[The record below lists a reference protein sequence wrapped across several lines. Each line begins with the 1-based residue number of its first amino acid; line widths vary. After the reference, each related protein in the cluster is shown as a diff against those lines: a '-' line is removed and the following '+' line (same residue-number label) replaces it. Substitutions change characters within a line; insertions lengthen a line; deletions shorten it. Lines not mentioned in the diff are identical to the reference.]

1 MFGKLVD
8 LYCVPCMGGWIAARE
23 TQACIGRVPWVGLPL
38 SQGGFQ
44 EVNALRFF
52 KHFVSRPGEVGAVS
66 ASSEA
71 LASVMTARAGVRGAS
86 SVLELG
92 PGTGAITRCI
102 ETQRSESS
110 DFFAIEMNSEFV
122 SFFQE
127 RFPHLR
133 IVQGSASDATRHLS
147 EAGMGCCDAIV
158 SSLPFASFEG
168 GTQDAILSEVLEAL
182 TDEGR
187 FVTFTYLH
195 SCYLPA
201 GRHFREKLFQRFGH
215 VDVSPIVWKSLP
227 PAYVYC
233 AVK

>member
-1 MFGKLVD
+1 
-8 LYCVPCMGGWIAARE
+8 
-23 TQACIGRVPWVGLPL
+23 
-38 SQGGFQ
+38 
-44 EVNALRFF
+44 
-52 KHFVSRPGEVGAVS
+52 
-66 ASSEA
+66 
-71 LASVMTARAGVRGAS
+71 
-86 SVLELG
+86 
-92 PGTGAITRCI
+92 
-102 ETQRSESS
+102 
-110 DFFAIEMNSEFV
+110 
-122 SFFQE
+122 
-127 RFPHLR
+127 
-133 IVQGSASDATRHLS
+133 
-147 EAGMGCCDAIV
+147 MGCCDAIV